1 MCIRDSIVAL
11 GRVENEVLAD
21 YLAGA
26 DVALNPVE
34 EGSGS
39 NLKLIDYFAAGV
51 PVITSSFGARGVA
64 DPERFALLAPPRGLG
79 AALDALFADPDAPT
93 RARAARAYAE
103 AHLDWSSL
111 GRRMAEVTLA
121 LARPPAD
128 RAAGQAPTPF
138 VEDRR

>member
-1 MCIRDSIVAL
+1 MRTD
-11 GRVENEVLAD
+11 
-21 YLAGA
+21 
-26 DVALNPVE
+26 
-34 EGSGS
+34 GSRATAYTQS
-39 NLKLIDYFAAGV
+39 FTSPFAA
-51 PVITSSFGARGVA
+51 RRVA
-64 DPERFALLAPPRGLG
+64 APERFALLAPPRGLG